1 MRSGP
6 NNIFVDGIADPALN
20 VECLA
25 ALPAK
30 CGVLMQ
36 HSTHSVDVMAQTPK
50 EQLLEIL
57 KEKSVCRGTF
67 TLASG
72 AQSDFYVDAKL
83 TTSDPRAALLVG
95 SVGWELV
102 KETTRAGIIHVD
114 SIGGLTMGA
123 DWMALSIGIAAH
135 LEDLQAA
142 LRVFSVRKS
151 AKEHGRL
158 KRIEGNFS
166 PGDSVVVVDDVITTG
181 GSTIQAIDAI
191 EEAGGRIAFVIALVD
206 RQEGGRENIEK
217 RGHKVVPIFTRADLI
232 GADARQRSHIAVA

>member
-1 MRSGP
+1 VKFSSLKAELR
-6 NNIFVDGIADPALN
+6 A
-20 VECLA
+20 
-25 ALPAK
+25 
-30 CGVLMQ
+30 
-36 HSTHSVDVMAQTPK
+36 
-50 EQLLEIL
+50 IL
-57 KEKSVCRGTF
+57 VEKSVCHGNF

-95 SVGWELV
+95 RVGWRLV
-102 KETTRAGIIHVD
+102 KETATARNVHVD

-135 LEDLQAA
+135 LENSQAA

-206 RQEGGRENIEK
+206 REEGGTGNIVR
-217 RGHKVVPIFTRADLI
+217 RGSAVAPIFTRADLI
-232 GADARQRSHIAVA
+232 GADARQRSRIAIA

>member
-1 MRSGP
+1 M
-6 NNIFVDGIADPALN
+6 
-20 VECLA
+20 LA

-72 AQSDFYVDAKL
+72 ARSDLYIDAKQ
-83 TTSDPRAALLVG
+83 TTGDPEALILIGRVGWQLVSQTAAALQ
-95 SVGWELV
+95 
-102 KETTRAGIIHVD
+102 TRVD
-114 SIGGLTMGA
+114 SIGGLTIGA
-123 DWMALSIGIAAH
+123 DAIAFSIGIFSK
-135 LEDLQAA
+135 LDDPSSTLQT
-142 LRVFSVRKS
+142 FIVRKE
-151 AKEHGRL
+151 AKTHGRHKL
-158 KRIEGNFS
+158 VEGNFS
-166 PGDSVVVVDDVITTG
+166 AGHSVVIVDDVITTG
-181 GSTIQAIDAI
+181 GSTLQAIDAI
-191 EEAGGRIAFVIALVD
+191 EAAGGNIAFVIVLVD

>member
-1 MRSGP
+1 M
-6 NNIFVDGIADPALN
+6 
-20 VECLA
+20 LA
-25 ALPAK
+25 ALPTK

-36 HSTHSVDVMAQTPK
+36 RSTHSVDVKAPTPK

-72 AQSDFYVDAKL
+72 ARSDFYVDAKL

-95 SVGWELV
+95 RVGWELV
-102 KETTRAGIIHVD
+102 KQTAIECNVHVD

-135 LEDLQAA
+135 LEDSQAA
-142 LRVFSVRKS
+142 LRVFSVRIS
-151 AKEHGRL
+151 AKERGRL
-158 KRIEGNFS
+158 KRLEGNFS

-206 RQEGGRENIEK
+206 REEGGTGNIVR
-217 RGHKVVPIFTRADLI
+217 RGSAVAPIFTRADLI
-232 GADARQRSHIAVA
+232 GADARQRPRIAVA

>member
-1 MRSGP
+1 MRS
-6 NNIFVDGIADPALN
+6 
-20 VECLA
+20 
-25 ALPAK
+25 
-30 CGVLMQ
+30 
-36 HSTHSVDVMAQTPK
+36 STHSVDVKAPTPK
-50 EQLLEIL
+50 EQLVEIL
-57 KEKSVCRGTF
+57 KEISVCRGTF

-72 AQSDFYVDAKL
+72 TQSDFYVDAKL

-102 KETTRAGIIHVD
+102 KETARACNVHVD

-135 LEDLQAA
+135 LENLQAA

-206 RQEGGRENIEK
+206 REEGGTGNIVR
-217 RGHKVVPIFTRADLI
+217 RGHKVVPIFTRADLT